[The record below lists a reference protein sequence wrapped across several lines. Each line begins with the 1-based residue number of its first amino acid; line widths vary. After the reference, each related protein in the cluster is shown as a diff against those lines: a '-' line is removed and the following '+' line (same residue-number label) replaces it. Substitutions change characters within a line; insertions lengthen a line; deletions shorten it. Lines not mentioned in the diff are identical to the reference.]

1 MNRSIY
7 ATNSSFY
14 NQDFQ
19 PEDRQQP
26 LQPEDRQQPGVIRPP
41 IRNAYESQQEY
52 ERAVQIGINY
62 ARQHNIQYIDHY

>member
-19 PEDRQQP
+19 PEDRQ
-26 LQPEDRQQPGVIRPP
+26 PGVIRPP
-41 IRNAYESQQEY
+41 IREAFDTQQEY
-52 ERAVQIGINY
+52 DRAVQIGINY
-62 ARQHNIQYIDHY
+62 ARQNNIQYIDHY